1 MPNTTKPYKTHMQSQ
16 KRMSLY
22 DKKTGSQMFQGA
34 VSKQSR
40 HTIAR
45 AIQMVSGHEQES
57 RDCSA
62 YVGIRLVC

>member
-22 DKKTGSQMFQGA
+22 DKKTGSQMFQDA

-40 HTIAR
+40 IQLR
-45 AIQMVSGHEQES
+45 AQSKWFRGMNRS
-57 RDCSA
+57 RVIVA
-62 YVGIRLVC
+62 PI